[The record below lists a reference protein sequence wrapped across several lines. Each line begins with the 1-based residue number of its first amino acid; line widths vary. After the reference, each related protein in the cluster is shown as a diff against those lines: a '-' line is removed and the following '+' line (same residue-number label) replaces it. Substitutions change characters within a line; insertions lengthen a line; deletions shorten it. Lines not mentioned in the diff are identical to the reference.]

1 MRYRFPAT
9 FPASILIGMVIFY
22 TLRFIMEA
30 VSRGTGEHGP
40 ELSFIIFYI
49 ALIGGAAALLMGVA
63 AALMTLLAGRQRRVW
78 FALWPILIYGGMIL
92 AFSIDIRGFAKELT
106 IISALFLIPGLVVGD
121 MTAFRYWCHH
131 QISSEADARQS

>member
-9 FPASILIGMVIFY
+9 FPASILVGMVVFY
-22 TLRFIMEA
+22 ALRFIIEA
-30 VSRGTGEHGP
+30 VSKGSGEHGP

-78 FALWPILIYGGMIL
+78 FALWPFLIYGGMIL

-106 IISALFLIPGLVVGD
+106 IIGALLLIPGLIGSAV
-121 MTAFRYWCHH
+121 AASYYRYKMNAPQP
-131 QISSEADARQS
+131 QIQVQS